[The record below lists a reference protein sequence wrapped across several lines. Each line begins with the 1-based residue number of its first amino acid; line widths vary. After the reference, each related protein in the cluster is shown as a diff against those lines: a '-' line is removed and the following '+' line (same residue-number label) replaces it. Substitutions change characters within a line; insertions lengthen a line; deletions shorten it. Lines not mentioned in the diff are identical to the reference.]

1 MWEDAIALFREYAG
15 TGLIVIWYVICLI
28 YLWIREK
35 RKYIRVLLLYAPVL
49 LLLIYFNPLFAGLIY
64 GLVGGEIYYRILWLL
79 PMTVVI
85 AYTSTCIY
93 GQLAAQSRS
102 VCAVRRGDNR
112 RLRQLYL
119 QQPSFFQSGEQI
131 SCA

>member
-64 GLVGGEIYYRILWLL
+64 GLVGGEIYYRIASHDGCDSLYKYLHL
-79 PMTVVI
+79 R
-85 AYTSTCIY
+85 
-93 GQLAAQSRS
+93 AAGG
-102 VCAVRRGDNR
+102 AG
-112 RLRQLYL
+112 
-119 QQPSFFQSGEQI
+119 
-131 SCA
+131 